1 LPGDLQSL
9 ARYLDEIEWELF
21 YLPETGSTMSLAR
34 ELIGKGQK
42 GNLLVITDYQRAGR
56 GRRGRGWFAPPQK
69 NILVSLVTRPTPSAH
84 PTLYTLN
91 AAASGV
97 SSLRMLLEKDSSLS
111 VKSGEVWSKWPNDIY
126 WGERKTGG
134 VLGETA
140 RDRDGRL
147 WLIIGVGINLNL
159 QKEEL
164 PDELKDRATGFLIE
178 TGKEAER
185 AGVLE
190 GFMES
195 FRSGLALLGESPER
209 LIERWEALSRTP
221 GAEVSVR
228 TEREVIVGRATGLD
242 GRGFL
247 RIITPDGSLRV
258 VETGEVYH
266 LRHQSTVD

>member
-1 LPGDLQSL
+1 LPRDLQSL
-9 ARYLDEIEWELF
+9 ARYLDEIEWDLF

-34 ELIGKGQK
+34 ERVGKGLK
-42 GNLLVITDYQRAGR
+42 RNLLVITDYQRAGR
-56 GRRGRGWFAPPQK
+56 GRRGRRWFAPPRK
-69 NILVSLVTRPTPSAH
+69 NILVSLVTRPDPSDH
-84 PTLYTLN
+84 LTLYSLN

-97 SSLRMLLEKDSSLS
+97 LSLRMLLEEDSSLS

-126 WGERKTGG
+126 WGERKAGG
-134 VLGETA
+134 VLGETG

-159 QKEEL
+159 RKEEL
-164 PDELKDRATGFLIE
+164 PDELEGEATGFFME
-178 TGKEAER
+178 TGKDAER
-185 AGVLE
+185 GRVVE

-195 FRSGLALLGESPER
+195 FRSGIALLGESPER

-247 RIITPDGSLRV
+247 RIITPDGRLRV
-258 VETGEVYH
+258 VQTGEVYH
-266 LRHQSTVD
+266 LRHRNAAD